1 MQSFLHIFIEVYIR
15 ICFVY
20 YIDDLAVDWV
30 SNKLYWVDA
39 AWARIEVL
47 DLESLYRAEVLRVGA
62 NTNPRA
68 IAVEPHMRSVHMQYM
83 KACSHIYLYLYCAH
97 KVHVLD

>member
-68 IAVEPHMRSVHMQYM
+68 IAVEPHMRSVHAIYESMQP
-83 KACSHIYLYLYCAH
+83 HILVSILCT
-97 KVHVLD
+97 

>member
-1 MQSFLHIFIEVYIR
+1 MVYGLLSYSDGNV
-15 ICFVY
+15 CTL
-20 YIDDLAVDWV
+20 IDDIAIDWV

-47 DLESLYRAEVLRVGA
+47 DLNTQFRAELLRVGA

-68 IAVEPHMRSVHMQYM
+68 IAVEPYTR
-83 KACSHIYLYLYCAH
+83 
-97 KVHVLD
+97 